1 MVTFCLPI
9 SIILIPLIL
18 YSFYL
23 HVFKTSMSNWSIF
36 LIISSLLIGI
46 LLFVSGKLGF
56 ESMLDDIEKK
66 ETIIVVLKTLVVIFL
81 VVLNLGL
88 FVFLLLLDVLATLL
102 TPKIFP
108 VLNFLYQFVFEEISK
123 NWYWNSHDGR
133 HILMAC
139 IILLGIG
146 LISIYLSPLK
156 TKKKFI
162 HYSETSTA
170 SGKSTIK
177 K

>member
-1 MVTFCLPI
+1 
-9 SIILIPLIL
+9 
-18 YSFYL
+18 
-23 HVFKTSMSNWSIF
+23 MSNWSIF
-36 LIISSLLIGI
+36 LIISSILISI

-66 ETIIVVLKTLVVIFL
+66 ETIIVILKTLVVIFL
-81 VVLNLGL
+81 VILNLGL
-88 FVFLLLLDVLATLL
+88 FVFLLLLDVLATVL

-108 VLNFLYQFVFEEISK
+108 VMNFLYHFVFEEVSK

-139 IILLGIG
+139 IVLLGIG
-146 LISIYLSPLK
+146 VISIYLSPLK

-162 HYSETSTA
+162 HYSKTSNT
-170 SGKSTIK
+170 SNKQTIRK
-177 K
+177 YKANECSKV